1 MTLNRQ
7 WRMHK
12 RPTDLVSKE
21 HFSFNDTELRPIN
34 EGEFLVR
41 NLYLSFDPTLRVWMN
56 EKDSYVSAI
65 KIDEVMRGTT
75 VAEVVESKHDNY
87 QVGDKVLGGFGWQD
101 YAISDGEERIIKTQK
116 IPSHIPP
123 TLPLSVLGVT
133 GITAYFGIT
142 EIAKVKSGETVLVSG
157 AAGATGSIA
166 GQIAKLKGANVIGL
180 ASTKEKCEWL
190 TQQAGFDHAINY
202 KDEDVSQALKT
213 YCPQGIDVYFD
224 NVGGEIL
231 DKVLAQININARVV
245 LCGAISS
252 YNSEKPYALKNTSN
266 LIVQRGTMQGFIVL
280 DYLARANEAMS
291 ALLSWIQTGELVFQE
306 DIQQGLENA
315 PETFQRIFTGKN
327 QGKQLLKIADAK
339 Y

>member
-7 WRMHK
+7 WRMSK
-12 RPTDLVSKE
+12 RPTGLVGKE
-21 HFSFNDTELRPIN
+21 HFRFNETELRPIK

-75 VAEVVESKHDNY
+75 VAEVVQSKNDNY
-87 QVGDKVLGGFGWQD
+87 QTGVKVLGGFGWQD
-101 YAISDGEERIIKTQK
+101 YAISDGKERIIETRK

-123 TLPLSVLGVT
+123 TMPLSVLGVT
-133 GITAYFGIT
+133 GITAYFGMT
-142 EIAKVKSGETVLVSG
+142 EIGKVKAGETVLVSG

-166 GQIAKLKGANVIGL
+166 GQIAKLKGAKIIGL
-180 ASTKEKCEWL
+180 ASTKEKCDWL
-190 TQQAGFDHAINY
+190 IHQAGFDHAINY
-202 KDEDVSQALKT
+202 KEENVSQALKAL
-213 YCPQGIDVYFD
+213 CPKGIDVYFD

-231 DKVLAQININARVV
+231 DKVLAQININARIV
-245 LCGAISS
+245 LCGAIAS
-252 YNSEKPYALKNTSN
+252 YNSEKPYALKNTRN
-266 LIVQRGTMQGFIVL
+266 LIVQRGSMQGFIVL
-280 DYLARANEAMS
+280 DYLARANEAIS

-327 QGKQLLKIADAK
+327 QGKQLLKIADSD